1 MRAAVHQTSFERE
14 RVCCPSPERQHIGF
28 PGSVE
33 GIRHF
38 RRMLDRAVRKLT
50 AAEVDGLIESL
61 SPKQ

>member
-1 MRAAVHQTSFERE
+1 VRAAVHHTSFERE
-14 RVCCPSPERQHIGF
+14 RVGCPSPDRQHIGF

-50 AAEVDGLIESL
+50 AAEVDGLIESF

>member
-1 MRAAVHQTSFERE
+1 MALLLSVCDRTN
-14 RVCCPSPERQHIGF
+14 RVNTLHTGF

-33 GIRHF
+33 GIRLF

-61 SPKQ
+61 SPKQEE